1 VRKRSFSIHLTISKN
16 SIYYAYQ
23 AINSYIYLSSPDSQ
37 ITFFAYCLDDYS
49 FLKINDSKKFESVI
63 KIGAERVGGSVGHA
77 LALEAAVNNFTAN
90 EMNIISDTDIMIVE
104 KHWDIRLWHEITNNS
119 IDLLGTQHEGIGG
132 FISKNL
138 KEQQYKSKPS
148 STWMAVAPRVN
159 LSGLGFMPNKSNF
172 IQIDNKQLSELYN
185 LPIGYILFRDTGWQI
200 PAYIE
205 DNKISYKVLEIV
217 KPSHSNSKILKG
229 LSDYH
234 DEFHLGDTPFLIH
247 QRGSMRHRYRI
258 DKLSVGFYNAAD
270 TYLEFPEWSL
280 RPNLITKLM
289 SIPMT
294 CRIKI
299 KMVIKKL
306 IFK

>member
-1 VRKRSFSIHLTISKN
+1 MKNRYFSIHLTISKN
-16 SIYYAYQ
+16 SINYAYQ
-23 AINSYIYLSSPDSQ
+23 AINSYIYLSSSDSQ
-37 ITFFAYCLDDYS
+37 IKFFAYCLDDYS
-49 FLKINDSKKFESVI
+49 FLKMNNSKKFESVI

-77 LALEAAVNNFTAN
+77 LALEAAVNNFAAN
-90 EMNIISDTDIMIVE
+90 QINIISDTDIMIVE
-104 KHWDIRLWHEITNNS
+104 KHWDVRLWHKITNDS

-132 FISKNL
+132 FISKNI

-148 STWMAVAPRVN
+148 STWMAVAPRIN
-159 LSGLGFMPNKSNF
+159 LNGLGFMPDKSNLM
-172 IQIDNKQLSELYN
+172 QIDSDQLSVLYN
-185 LPIGYILFRDTGWQI
+185 LPIGYVLFRDTGWQI
-200 PAYIE
+200 PEYIE
-205 DNKISYKVLEIV
+205 NNSICYEVLEII
-217 KPSHSNSKILKG
+217 KPSHNKSKILKG

-270 TYLEFPEWSL
+270 TYLKFPEWSL

-289 SIPMT
+289 STPMT
-294 CRIKI
+294 CKIKI
-299 KMVIKKL
+299 KNVIKKL

>member
-1 VRKRSFSIHLTISKN
+1 MRNRRFSIHLTISKN
-16 SIYYAYQ
+16 SINYASQ
-23 AINSYIYLSSPDSQ
+23 AINSYLYLSSSESQ
-37 ITFFAYCLDDYS
+37 ITFFAYCLDNYS
-49 FLKINDSKKFESVI
+49 FMKMNSSKKFESVI
-63 KIGAERVGGSVGHA
+63 RIGAESVGGSVGHA

-90 EMNIISDTDIMIVE
+90 QINIISDTDIMIVK
-104 KHWDIRLWHEITNNS
+104 KHWDKRLWHEMIDNS

-132 FISKNL
+132 FISKEIL
-138 KEQQYKSKPS
+138 EQQYKSKPS
-148 STWMAVAPRVN
+148 STWMAVAPRIN
-159 LSGLGFMPNKSNF
+159 LSGLVFMPDKSNF
-172 IQIDNKQLSELYN
+172 LQIDSKQLSELYN

-200 PAYIE
+200 PEYIE
-205 DNKISYKVLEIV
+205 ENRIRYKVLEIV
-217 KPSHSNSKILKG
+217 KPSQKEAKVLNG

-234 DEFHLGDTPFLIH
+234 DEFHLGYKPFLIH

-258 DKLSVGFYNAAD
+258 DKLSVSFYNAAD

-294 CRIKI
+294 CKIKF

-306 IFK
+306 IFR